1 MVSKIPQPISNFW
14 WNWGWLII
22 CWVYH
27 IINLWL
33 QAQTQHD
40 MQWCDQFQEVPLSIS
55 IITPGHGR
63 RHEEW
68 NQITLIEWPMFRDKY
83 KMCISTSIHPSVHPS
98 IHTYILTYIT
108 LHYITYIHIYICVY
122 SKSCLKC
129 FQLFSTRW
137 GFLTPYHWS
146 LSLSLTPLYRPPK
159 NHNGFSIYIYIH
171 ITLHYTTLHYIIYIT
186 LQLHIFGL
194 MTAPIFL
201 GNCIIQFFVVRYVS
215 IFTYY
220 VYVYIHTR
228 TLISHR
234 ITIFN
239 DQILNSNFRLWH
251 MSTFQS
257 L

>member
-108 LHYITYIHIYICVY
+108 LHYLHTYIYVCIQKVV
-122 SKSCLKC
+122 SSVFNC
-129 FQLFSTRW
+129 FQPAGDSL
-137 GFLTPYHWS
+137 LLIID

-159 NHNGFSIYIYIH
+159 NHNGFSIYIYTLH
-171 ITLHYTTLHYIIYIT
+171 YITQHYTTLYT
-186 LQLHIFGL
+186 
-194 MTAPIFL
+194 
-201 GNCIIQFFVVRYVS
+201 
-215 IFTYY
+215 
-220 VYVYIHTR
+220 
-228 TLISHR
+228 
-234 ITIFN
+234 
-239 DQILNSNFRLWH
+239 
-251 MSTFQS
+251 
-257 L
+257 

>member
-1 MVSKIPQPISNFW
+1 MY
-14 WNWGWLII
+14 L
-22 CWVYH
+22 Y
-27 IINLWL
+27 
-33 QAQTQHD
+33 
-40 MQWCDQFQEVPLSIS
+40 
-55 IITPGHGR
+55 
-63 RHEEW
+63 
-68 NQITLIEWPMFRDKY
+68 
-83 KMCISTSIHPSVHPS
+83 IHPSVHPS

-108 LHYITYIHIYICVY
+108 LHYITYIHIYIYVCIQKVV
-122 SKSCLKC
+122 SSVFNC
-129 FQLFSTRW
+129 FQPAGDSL
-137 GFLTPYHWS
+137 LLIID

-239 DQILNSNFRLWH
+239 DQILNSNFRL
-251 MSTFQS
+251 
-257 L
+257 

>member
-68 NQITLIEWPMFRDKY
+68 NQTRLIEWPMFRDKY

-98 IHTYILTYIT
+98 IHTYILTYIHYIT
-108 LHYITYIHIYICVY
+108 LHYITYIHIYICVCIQKVV
-122 SKSCLKC
+122 SSVFNC
-129 FQLFSTRW
+129 FQPAGDSLLLIIDLS
-137 GFLTPYHWS
+137 LSVS
-146 LSLSLTPLYRPPK
+146 LSLSDS
-159 NHNGFSIYIYIH
+159 SISPS
-171 ITLHYTTLHYIIYIT
+171 
-186 LQLHIFGL
+186 QE
-194 MTAPIFL
+194 
-201 GNCIIQFFVVRYVS
+201 S
-215 IFTYY
+215 
-220 VYVYIHTR
+220 
-228 TLISHR
+228 
-234 ITIFN
+234 
-239 DQILNSNFRLWH
+239 
-251 MSTFQS
+251 
-257 L
+257 